1 LGWFAA
7 VSSGTSFVLAS
18 ILSILLF
25 SGMQMYKHWL
35 AASQVMTI
43 FGGYLGSVLF
53 VLSLTVSF
61 FHCNNYRP
69 FSCLIS
75 MVSLTLN

>member
-1 LGWFAA
+1 MLYAA

-35 AASQVMTI
+35 AASQVQTI

-61 FHCNNYRP
+61 SNPYYFTP
-69 FSCLIS
+69 FL
-75 MVSLTLN
+75 